1 MTSTPFLAGFAERT
15 KAVQVRG
22 RYNRKT
28 QRFTEVFDRMSDSVL
43 ASKPTHIETQTGGFR
58 DSDQDAAED

>member
-1 MTSTPFLAGFAERT
+1 MVNTPFLAGFAERT
-15 KAVQVRG
+15 KAIRVRG

-28 QRFTEVFDRMSDSVL
+28 QKFTEMFDRRSDGIL

-58 DSDQDAAED
+58 DSDQDTAED